1 VEGWGCHP
9 SQKLWSRIVPV
20 WRNCKDKLEKS
31 LRERRSGDRPK
42 LVSISR
48 GGPKAWHYHWC
59 YGVLTNRSLAW
70 LPSKRPNKQLKE
82 SDTGIFTQPMDRS
95 LWPCGLIRKKV
106 EEAEEEEGESNRKNS
121 SLSTNLDPQLSDTK
135 PPTR

>member
-1 VEGWGCHP
+1 MNAISSDYITIHLEMFLISDIIYWNSV
-9 SQKLWSRIVPV
+9 
-20 WRNCKDKLEKS
+20 KDLCS
-31 LRERRSGDRPK
+31 SSG
-42 LVSISR
+42 
-48 GGPKAWHYHWC
+48 GGPKAWHYYWC
-59 YGVLTNRSLAW
+59 YGLLTNRGLSW
-70 LPSKRPNKQLKE
+70 LLSERPNKQLKE
-82 SDTGIFTQPMDRS
+82 SDADICTQPMDRS